1 MKFISRNIA
10 ELKGNWKMGIGF
22 LTILL
27 LSQYLLQYKD
37 STWPKLYILIAAAAL
52 LILLSF
58 SRLNKSKQI
67 ARNTFLL
74 IAIMG
79 SLNSLIFPVNGN
91 LDEYSHYYH
100 ALNLADGELTKRV
113 SQQNFR
119 EVSPDYQAISSV
131 PMKKLDGLATNLYN
145 KEFINI
151 RHVPSDYRSEL
162 LDISETLANP
172 AYIPSALGISL
183 GRQISDRVAVSYYLG
198 RIGNVLFYAFL
209 AWLAVRVS
217 RYYKIQLFLTSTLPF
232 TLWISA
238 GYTYD
243 NFYYGLT
250 LLLFAQFTNLIKDNN
265 KITIKKIVAYC
276 VTCLGLVFCKAP
288 MLVLIFLPVFI
299 PSKRW
304 ETRKNFYSYLLLSFF
319 TLLTSS
325 LWIFREKISMLITP
339 QTAQASLS
347 SIESTTE
354 ISRTSYFLDNI
365 GYTIEVFLRSILE
378 IPKNIIE
385 FIEMPQIDIM
395 STGVLRN
402 VNSISYIL
410 LIILASFLLKIV
422 LDKKMILWSL
432 ILFLTITLGTIYAIS
447 GDTRVFNIGDLH
459 VSGVQGRYHFYLMA
473 FLPLYIKSF
482 TERTSFRNENIA
494 QFLNEEQITNFI
506 VKSVFVI
513 TVLNSCIAIYG
524 FL

>member
-1 MKFISRNIA
+1 
-10 ELKGNWKMGIGF
+10 
-22 LTILL
+22 
-27 LSQYLLQYKD
+27 
-37 STWPKLYILIAAAAL
+37 
-52 LILLSF
+52 
-58 SRLNKSKQI
+58 
-67 ARNTFLL
+67 
-74 IAIMG
+74 
-79 SLNSLIFPVNGN
+79 
-91 LDEYSHYYH
+91 
-100 ALNLADGELTKRV
+100 
-113 SQQNFR
+113 
-119 EVSPDYQAISSV
+119 
-131 PMKKLDGLATNLYN
+131 
-145 KEFINI
+145 
-151 RHVPSDYRSEL
+151 
-162 LDISETLANP
+162 
-172 AYIPSALGISL
+172 
-183 GRQISDRVAVSYYLG
+183 
-198 RIGNVLFYAFL
+198 
-209 AWLAVRVS
+209 
-217 RYYKIQLFLTSTLPF
+217 
-232 TLWISA
+232 
-238 GYTYD
+238 
-243 NFYYGLT
+243 
-250 LLLFAQFTNLIKDNN
+250 
-265 KITIKKIVAYC
+265 
-276 VTCLGLVFCKAP
+276 
-288 MLVLIFLPVFI
+288 
-299 PSKRW
+299 
-304 ETRKNFYSYLLLSFF
+304 
-319 TLLTSS
+319 
-325 LWIFREKISMLITP
+325 MLITP